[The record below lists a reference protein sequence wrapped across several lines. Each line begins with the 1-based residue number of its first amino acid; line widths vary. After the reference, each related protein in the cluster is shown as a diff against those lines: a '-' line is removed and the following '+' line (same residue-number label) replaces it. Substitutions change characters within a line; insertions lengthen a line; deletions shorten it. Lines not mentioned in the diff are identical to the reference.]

1 MVSGKLANLAAP
13 RQIALTIFRNPTGS
27 ALTGYR
33 TTLDPATIASKLN
46 PGTAPEMIQIATPDD
61 QIIQAKWQESY
72 GTDIDDCKVWA
83 KISPGANAPTPIIV
97 YDTPPGGDEDNEDD
111 EHKTVVTDITLEK
124 GYAVHL
130 LYAGGATPD
139 GWTLESGAGGY
150 FEDQFPVGAQAGL
163 VANEDENGPTATLV
177 TCGGTTQNRTS
188 GQWQPS
194 VSSTHTHGIGDIAAG
209 TSSNVPV
216 YTELKIIRAGKIKAS
231 IPKDAIIIFDDTVP
245 TGFTRYAAADGY
257 YIRGGGTVAAT
268 GGNATRT
275 FTVAGNTAYYSSN
288 NTSVDDE
295 WEEGATTG
303 DTPHRHAY
311 NRTTAPINNDPPYIN
326 VILGKADA
334 ALEYI
339 PAGAILMF
347 DETPPAIDWEVLDWG
362 GKLLKG
368 AAAYGGTG
376 GNATETP
383 ANLTAN
389 TASATIAATPNHYT
403 ISGTGRIVGS
413 HLHSMTFRFSAVSTY
428 PKCRPVI
435 FAKAKHQID
444 TDGESACVIQNDIG
458 HVLSNVLYALYSDC
472 GRHIAMRNKGN
483 DQGELHCCFSAD
495 GGSGDDFVYHGK
507 STDGGKIWV
516 VEQIDTT
523 NVCEQVMSDLV
534 VDKNNNIHFVWAEMD
549 AADPSHRQIKYRKLS
564 SSDVWGSI
572 ETVSTAGNPYYQVDP
587 CIQVKNDGETIG
599 VTWVGYGWGD
609 HTDGLDIAYRERTTL
624 AWGAEERITTNATST
639 IYYRATTLDFDS
651 DDYPHLVAN
660 YGTQSIW
667 NSTNVYYWQKTA
679 AGWKAAEQIN
689 NDAGHNNIAPTNSN
703 VIIDSDNYI
712 HIAYTI
718 SNAGGPLDICYKK
731 KARGGAWPAK
741 ETIVANGGTRRNQA
755 PQIQIGGDG
764 DIYCTYTIK
773 YNSDDSYAIAY
784 KTRTTSWQSEEI
796 LRKETGRHFVY
807 AQMMWSRQPFKTG
820 IYQSQS
826 QQYMVVIYIS
836 VPSNDYEIG
845 NIEFY
850 AEPTTVVGD
859 IPDTVTTETYRT
871 KRRGALCKTK
881 FQNKVAP
888 SKIS

>member
-1 MVSGKLANLAAP
+1 
-13 RQIALTIFRNPTGS
+13 
-27 ALTGYR
+27 
-33 TTLDPATIASKLN
+33 LDPATIASKLN

-61 QIIQAKWQESY
+61 RIIQAKWQESY

-124 GYAVHL
+124 GYAAHL
-130 LYAGGATPD
+130 MYAGGATPD

-150 FEDQFPVGAQAGL
+150 FEDQFPVGAKAGI
-163 VANEDENGPTATLV
+163 VANED
-177 TCGGTTQNRTS
+177 
-188 GQWQPS
+188 
-194 VSSTHTHGIGDIAAG
+194 
-209 TSSNVPV
+209 SNVPEITLISCTFNGGCGMPSGILALPSCNHAHGEGTISTAAV
-216 YTELKIIRAGKIKAS
+216 NNVPPYIELKAIRSNKIKAS
-231 IPKDAIIIFDDTVP
+231 IPKDAVIIFDDTIP
-245 TGFTRYAAADGY
+245 EGFTRYSSADGY
-257 YIRGGGTVAAT
+257 YIRCGGTVGAT
-268 GGNATRT
+268 GGNATRQ
-275 FTVAGNTAYYSSN
+275 FTLSGNTGQTASTQNRDVYEESGEVGPIEEHIHTFNQLSS
-288 NTSVDDE
+288 
-295 WEEGATTG
+295 A
-303 DTPHRHAY
+303 
-311 NRTTAPINNDPPYIN
+311 INNDPPYIE
-326 VILGKADA
+326 VILGQTDDD
-334 ALEYI
+334 LEYI
-339 PAGAILMF
+339 PEGAILMF
-347 DETPPAIDWEVLDWG
+347 DETPPNADWEVLDWG

-368 AAAYGGTG
+368 AAGYGGTG
-376 GNATETP
+376 GNATESP
-383 ANLTAN
+383 SNVSGN
-389 TASATIAATPNHYT
+389 TGTESMSVGWGVAAPSGGASAPHTHT
-403 ISGTGRIVGS
+403 
-413 HLHSMTFRFSAVSTY
+413 LEFELEDVSTY

-435 FAKAKHQID
+435 FAKARHDI
-444 TDGESACVIQNDIG
+444 TSDGESTCVIQNDIG

-472 GRHIAMRNKGN
+472 GRHIAMRNKGD

-534 VDKNNNIHFVWAEMD
+534 VDKNNNIHFVWVEMD
-549 AADPSHRQIKYRKLS
+549 AADSSHRQIKYRKLS
-564 SSDVWGSI
+564 SSDVWESI
-572 ETVSTAGNPYYQVDP
+572 ETVSTAGDPYYQVDP

-679 AGWKAAEQIN
+679 AGWQAAEQIN
-689 NDAGHNNIAPTNSN
+689 NDAGDNNIAPTNSN

-718 SNAGGPLDICYKK
+718 SDASGPLDICYKK

-755 PQIQIGGDG
+755 PQIQIEGGG

-773 YNSDDSYAIAY
+773 YNSDNSYAIAY

-796 LRKETGRHFVY
+796 LREETGRHFVY

-888 SKIS
+888 AEIS

>member
-1 MVSGKLANLAAP
+1 VVYGKLANLAAP

-111 EHKTVVTDITLEK
+111 EHKTFVTDITKEK

-177 TCGGTTQNRTS
+177 TCGGTTENRQS

-295 WEEGATTG
+295 WEDRRTTG

-435 FAKAKHQID
+435 FAKAKHDI
-444 TDGESACVIQNDIG
+444 TEDGESAGIIQNNI
-458 HVLSNVLYALYSDC
+458 NVIAGSAYHTLYSSS
-472 GRHIAMRNKGN
+472 GRHIAIRNKGN
-483 DQGELHCCFSAD
+483 DQGELHCCFAAD
-495 GGSGDDFVYHGK
+495 GGSGKDYVYHGK
-507 STDGGKIWV
+507 SVDGGKEWTIERIDATTNC
-516 VEQIDTT
+516 EQIMADI
-523 NVCEQVMSDLV
+523 VI
-534 VDKNNNIHFVWAEMD
+534 DKNNNIHFVWAESD
-549 AADPSHRQIKYRKLS
+549 NADPAHRQIKYRKLS
-564 SSDVWGSI
+564 SADAWGSV
-572 ETVSTAGNPYYQVDP
+572 ETVSTAGNPYFQADP
-587 CIQVKNDGETIG
+587 CIQVKNDGTTIG
-599 VTWVGYGWGD
+599 VAWVGWGWGD
-609 HTDGLDIAYRERTTL
+609 LDAFDLAYRERTTI
-624 AWGAEERITTNATST
+624 AWGAEERITSNADATHD
-639 IYYRATTLDFDS
+639 YRIPAVDFDS
-651 DDYPHLVAN
+651 DDYPHIVADHGNSLV
-660 YGTQSIW
+660 W
-667 NSTNVYYWQKTA
+667 NDSNIYYWQKTA
-679 AGWKAAEQIN
+679 GGWQAPEQIN
-689 NDAGHNNIAPTNSN
+689 NDAGDNNLTEHNSN
-703 VIIDSDNYI
+703 ILIDENDYI
-712 HIAYTI
+712 HVAYIT
-718 SNAGGPLDICYKK
+718 SEAGGTLDVCYKK

-741 ETIVANGGTRRNQA
+741 EIVAANGGTRRHYA
-755 PQIQIGGDG
+755 PQIQLNGDG
-764 DIYCTYTIK
+764 NIYCVYTIK
-773 YNSDDSYAIAY
+773 YNSNSNYAIAY
-784 KTRTTSWQSEEI
+784 KTKTTSWQSETMI
-796 LRKETGRHFVY
+796 KTGTGRDFKY
-807 AQMMWSRQPFKTG
+807 AQMLWSRQPLRTG
-820 IYQSQS
+820 IYQSLS
-826 QQYMVVIYIS
+826 QQYMIVIYTS
-836 VPSNDYEIG
+836 NPSNDEYVG
-845 NIEFY
+845 DIEFF